1 MQLSENDRNIAIL
14 GNKETYDWV
23 IESKRQLENGSCSVH
38 ELSETDE
45 EEPQR
50 N

>member
-1 MQLSENDRNIAIL
+1 MQSSEYDKNMEIL

-45 EEPQR
+45 AEPQR
-50 N
+50 K

>member
-1 MQLSENDRNIAIL
+1 MQSNEYDKNIAIL

-45 EEPQR
+45 AEP
-50 N
+50 